1 MTDAYIA
8 IWSCVY
14 ALTCMSY
21 MFPFVN
27 WIVNEKEKKLKDFL
41 MHQGI
46 NRISYD
52 LSWFIT
58 YLILIFIPVKVST
71 AIFKLLFMTNVN
83 TILIFAAQFLFTINM
98 FGMCYLF
105 ETFVQTI
112 NSGQMI
118 IKLIYILYFLLRRP
132 EVNVI
137 VKYFLCPFPQFPE
150 VINFELFLLLNNFPN
165 GCDWKLMNTAYNNMT
180 LLSTFIILIVDLI
193 LYVLLAYFINV
204 YSQSGLI

>member
-1 MTDAYIA
+1 
-8 IWSCVY
+8 
-14 ALTCMSY
+14 
-21 MFPFVN
+21 
-27 WIVNEKEKKLKDFL
+27 

-52 LSWFIT
+52 LSWIIT
-58 YLILIFIPVKVST
+58 YLILIFIPVIVST

-83 TILIFAAQFLFTINM
+83 TILIFAVQFLFTINM

-112 NSGQMI
+112 NSGQTLT
-118 IKLIYILYFLLRRP
+118 KLFYLGISILYFLLRRP

-137 VKYFLCPFPQFPE
+137 VKYFFCLFPQFPE
-150 VINFELFLLLNNFPN
+150 DINFELFLLLNNFPN
-165 GCDWKLMNTAYNNMT
+165 GCDWKVMNTAYNNMT
-180 LLSTFIILIVDLI
+180 LLSTFIIFLVDFI

-204 YSQSGLI
+204 QNQSGLI